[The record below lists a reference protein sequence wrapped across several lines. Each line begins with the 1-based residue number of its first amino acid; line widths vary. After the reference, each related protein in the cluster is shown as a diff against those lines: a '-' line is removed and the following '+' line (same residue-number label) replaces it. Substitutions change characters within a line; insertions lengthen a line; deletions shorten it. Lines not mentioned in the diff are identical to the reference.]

1 MSTRVATPGQVEA
14 GDDSTPHYISY
25 NADTRVLNMYM
36 YPNVAVL
43 EDADVDDPAS
53 FARRLAEAPYYLR
66 VVEDAW
72 LVRQL
77 FVRAAD
83 PGALSTPHACSQS
96 LAKMQRVALQNRER
110 KRV

>member
-25 NADTRVLNMYM
+25 NADTRVLNMY
-36 YPNVAVL
+36 PNVAVL
-43 EDADVDDPAS
+43 EDADVDDPTS

-66 VVEDAW
+66 MVEDAW

-83 PGALSTPHACSQS
+83 PGALSTPHACSKS
-96 LAKMQRVALQNRER
+96 LTKMHRVALQNREG

>member
-25 NADTRVLNMYM
+25 NADTRVLNMY
-36 YPNVAVL
+36 PNVAVL
-43 EDADVDDPAS
+43 EDADVDDPTS